1 VIARREFTAAIVA
14 CVLGAGLALL
24 SLRQDWARVFYRAPS
39 PLPSGSV
46 PVTGW
51 NILPAASALA
61 LAAVACLAAV
71 IATRGVARRVAGAL
85 MAVLGGWAAVIV
97 SSPVH
102 AATVVSAASGANSS
116 AGLGGVLPGGNS
128 AISGNPST
136 GGSLPILGTATRV
149 ALASGPWRA
158 AAVIGAVLLICAG
171 LLAAWRG
178 PRWPVMSGRFDRPG
192 QETGPR
198 AAAPDTGQPA
208 GPATAR
214 AETAGV
220 AAAEGAAAGH
230 PADQPDRA
238 AAQHPDGEA
247 AALWEALDRG
257 MDLTD
262 STPQAGRTA
271 PPPAGHDAGGAAGMA
286 REAGQPV
293 AARGDEQ

>member
-14 CVLGAGLALL
+14 CLVGAGLALL
-24 SLRQDWARVFYRAPS
+24 GLRQDWARVFYRAPS

-51 NILPAASALA
+51 NILPSASALA

-85 MAVLGGWAAVIV
+85 MAVLGGWAAVIL

-102 AATVVSAASGANSS
+102 AAAVVSAASGANSS

-128 AISGNPST
+128 AITGTQST

-149 ALASGPWRA
+149 ALTSGPWRA
-158 AAVIGAVLLICAG
+158 AAVIGAVLLIGAG
-171 LLAAWRG
+171 LVAAWRG
-178 PRWPVMSGRFDRPG
+178 PRWPVMSGRFNRPG
-192 QETGPR
+192 QETGPPT
-198 AAAPDTGQPA
+198 AAPGA
-208 GPATAR
+208 GPASAQ
-214 AETAGV
+214 AETAGP
-220 AAAEGAAAGH
+220 AAGH
-230 PADQPDRA
+230 SVHHPDQA
-238 AAQHPDGEA
+238 APQHPDGEA

-262 STPQAGRTA
+262 SAPESRRTA
-271 PPPAGHDAGGAAGMA
+271 PPPAGHDDGAADVA

-293 AARGDEQ
+293 AARGDEP